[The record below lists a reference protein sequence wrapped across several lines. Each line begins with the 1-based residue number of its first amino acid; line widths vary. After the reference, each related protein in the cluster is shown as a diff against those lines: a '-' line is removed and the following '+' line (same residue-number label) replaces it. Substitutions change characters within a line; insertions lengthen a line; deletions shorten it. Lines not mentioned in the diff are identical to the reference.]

1 MVFRAFRKTVKTP
14 KKRRF
19 LLRAAPPFLGG
30 IRRSYRKTPCPE
42 RKNPVGHFAGFGEG
56 VTRRQQQ
63 PGQV

>member
-14 KKRRF
+14 KERRF
-19 LLRAAPPFLGG
+19 PPCTVQMFLSENALPRA
-30 IRRSYRKTPCPE
+30 E
-42 RKNPVGHFAGFGEG
+42 NPVGHFAGFGEG